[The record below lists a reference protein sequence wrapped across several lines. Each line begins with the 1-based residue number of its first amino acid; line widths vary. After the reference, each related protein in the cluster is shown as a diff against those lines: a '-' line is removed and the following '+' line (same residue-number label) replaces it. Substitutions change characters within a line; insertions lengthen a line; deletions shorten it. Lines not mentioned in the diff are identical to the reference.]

1 MNFIYFYRINL
12 HLYDTLLKMRTR
24 SQKEEKE
31 NSFTNVTEFSRSPS
45 LSPQL
50 ASEEEKEKEV
60 EEEKDIYEVV
70 IDFDGASA
78 AWRANKKSA
87 GNGCYKYVCESI
99 TKTGK
104 NCTKDCITG
113 STCCKI
119 HFKNNCSIPKI

>member
-1 MNFIYFYRINL
+1 
-12 HLYDTLLKMRTR
+12 MRTR
-24 SQKEEKE
+24 SQKETKKE
-31 NSFTNVTEFSRSPS
+31 
-45 LSPQL
+45 
-50 ASEEEKEKEV
+50 EEEKEKEV

-104 NCTKDCITG
+104 NCTKDCIMG
-113 STCCKI
+113 STFCKI
-119 HFKNNCSIPKI
+119 HSKNKCSI